1 MRIIPVSILAAALA
15 VSLSACG
22 DRQDDPAA
30 STGPSTAAGTDADT
44 TPADGP
50 SADVAS
56 IEGADAPGSADMTT
70 TPPPHT
76 VAVLSATEGNAVTGE
91 LAFEAFDG
99 GVGITGQV
107 NGLAAGSEHGF
118 HVHETGDCSAPDATS
133 AGGHF
138 NPEGRAHGRVGAG
151 EHHVGDTDNLMADD
165 TGVATVN
172 TRLEG
177 ATLGDGA
184 PTDILGRAVIVHAD
198 ADDYAT
204 QPTGNAGSRLACGV
218 IEQTGNAGQ
227 AAQAR

>member
-1 MRIIPVSILAAALA
+1 MRIIPVSLLAAALA
-15 VSLSACG
+15 VSLAACA
-22 DRQDDPAA
+22 DRADDAATPPA
-30 STGPSTAAGTDADT
+30 TGTTAATDAP
-44 TPADGP
+44 PADGP
-50 SADVAS
+50 SADVAA
-56 IEGADAPGSADMTT
+56 IDGAQAPGAADMTT
-70 TPPPHT
+70 TPRPHT
-76 VAVLSATEGNAVTGE
+76 VAVLAATEGNSVTGE

-107 NGLAAGSEHGF
+107 NGLTPGSEHGF

-138 NPEGRAHGRVGAG
+138 NPDGRAHGQVGSG
-151 EHHVGDTDNLMADD
+151 EHHAGDTDNLMADD

-198 ADDYAT
+198 ADDYTT
-204 QPTGNAGSRLACGV
+204 QPTGNAGARLACGV
-218 IEQTGNAGQ
+218 IEQTGAGGE
-227 AAQAR
+227 AAQAQ